1 MLFACICVCAPEQG
15 VRFPEAELQKAVSH
29 LTGAGNQGLVLTTE
43 PLPRALVLTSFLHL
57 LIKGRS
63 DERERENGVYIRGT
77 PVRVRGQ
84 RGEVFFHHVG
94 SGDQTVL

>member
-1 MLFACICVCAPEQG
+1 MYVHQNRVSGSLEV
-15 VRFPEAELQKAVSH
+15 ELQKVVSH
-29 LTGAGNQGLVLTTE
+29 LTGAGTQGLVLTTE

-57 LIKGRS
+57 LIKGGS
-63 DERERENGVYIRGT
+63 GERERENSMYIRGT

-84 RGEVFFHHVG
+84 CGGVFFYHVG